1 MQLIGQRLVLAVPSS
16 AVQNP
21 ADTTAGAQGN
31 GRFMHRHH
39 GWRGVVA
46 GVIWLV
52 VVIYVLWL
60 ATRAV
65 RAIEKVADKF
75 QGRVP

>member
-1 MQLIGQRLVLAVPSS
+1 MQLIGQRLVLAVSRS
-16 AVQNP
+16 AGQSQT
-21 ADTTAGAQGN
+21 DTTARVQVD

-46 GVIWLV
+46 GVIWLG

-60 ATRAV
+60 ATRVV
-65 RAIEKVADKF
+65 RAVERVADKF
-75 QGRVP
+75 PGRGP